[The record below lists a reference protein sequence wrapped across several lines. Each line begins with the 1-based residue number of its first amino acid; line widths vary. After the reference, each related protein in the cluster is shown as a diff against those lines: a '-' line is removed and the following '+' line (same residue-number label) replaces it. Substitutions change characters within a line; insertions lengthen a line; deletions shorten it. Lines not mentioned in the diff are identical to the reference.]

1 MYTIKKS
8 YIITD
13 CSSANILTAI
23 DQYGNSE
30 QLHKVDINS
39 YDTLKSGDIL
49 YLMEVSSKSL
59 TKFNSYDTKTQF
71 KQFFIPK
78 NVVTLLL

>member
-49 YLMEVSSKSL
+49 YLMEVSSKYL
-59 TKFNSYDTKTQF
+59 TKGKSYETKTQF